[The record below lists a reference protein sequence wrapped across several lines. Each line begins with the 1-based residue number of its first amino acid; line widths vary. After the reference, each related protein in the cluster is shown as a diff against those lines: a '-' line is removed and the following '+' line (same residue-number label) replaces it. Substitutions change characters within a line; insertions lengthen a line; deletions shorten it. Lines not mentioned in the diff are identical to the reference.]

1 MSEQLLAHPINPGDQ
16 WLTMEWEHAA
26 MQYAPR
32 TRTVRGQDASGR
44 WMLAT
49 EGDIY
54 VTLHATVE
62 EIARIRD
69 FDLRANAE
77 REKSNR
83 ERQERAER
91 DAAEKAAREHL
102 DGFDVG
108 MPPMRRAKAL
118 ASLTSPVRFAGKIT
132 TRRDAIRERVQEGW
146 VVAPHDRDGAR
157 FIGPDGRF
165 YTQRDIT
172 KFAIDY
178 AAYLSRCP
186 ASVAPTCRPSLHVS
200 TQEGGNDETA
210 TT

>member
-1 MSEQLLAHPINPGDQ
+1 MLEQLLAQPINPGDQ
-16 WLTMEWEHAA
+16 WLTMEWEHAT

-62 EIARIRD
+62 EIARIRE

-83 ERQERAER
+83 ERQERAAR
-91 DAAEKAAREHL
+91 DAAEKAAREEL

-118 ASLTSPVRFAGKIT
+118 AALTSPVRFAGKVT
-132 TRRDAIRERVQEGW
+132 TRRDAIRERVQAGW
-146 VVAPHDRDGAR
+146 VVTTHDRDVGR
-157 FIGPDGRF
+157 FVGPDGTF

-178 AAYLSRCP
+178 AAHLSR
-186 ASVAPTCRPSLHVS
+186 RPS
-200 TQEGGNDETA
+200 GGPPPRLNSDS
-210 TT
+210 